1 MSLPWPIK
9 EAFMEHVKGDQE
21 EHPYVVG
28 LKYGIVANLSE
39 CCVQR
44 DLCELRVV

>member
-1 MSLPWPIK
+1 MSLHWPIK
-9 EAFMEHVKGDQE
+9 ECSMDYVKGDQG
-21 EHPYVVG
+21 EHPYVVV
-28 LKYGIVANLSE
+28 LKYGIEANLSE